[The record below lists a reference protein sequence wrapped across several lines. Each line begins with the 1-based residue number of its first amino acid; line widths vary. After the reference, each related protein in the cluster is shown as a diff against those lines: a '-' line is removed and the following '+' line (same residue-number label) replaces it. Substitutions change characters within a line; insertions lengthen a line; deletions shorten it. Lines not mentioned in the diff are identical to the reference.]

1 VNIRP
6 FDHSDTDHELYVRL
20 HNAIYPDSPRT
31 VEAVRHFEAT
41 KGPDELAQTFFV
53 ERGGQAVGW
62 FAFMTPRFN
71 PVPGQ
76 LEVEWGLLPG
86 HEVLA
91 EALWEVLEQQVARYR
106 PEALVTRVREDWPQ
120 AAFYAAHGFEVY
132 DRMWGST
139 LDLERFDPTPFRRPL
154 PESIRIGTLA
164 DLNYHSEG
172 VQRQYYALIAA
183 LLRDV
188 PSAEPVEVWPFELW
202 QERTMKD
209 QNLVLE
215 ANFIAFEGETMVGV
229 SQLWKSPR
237 AQTLQTGL
245 TGVLPSHRRLGIAL
259 ALKLRALE
267 YARVQGYRF
276 VRTNNHQVNRPM
288 LAINEALG
296 FEKEPARLHLKKNLL
311 LKEEP

>member
-1 VNIRP
+1 MNIRP
-6 FDHSDTDHELYVRL
+6 FDHSDADYELYVRL
-20 HNAIYPDSPRT
+20 HNAVYPDSLRT

-41 KGPDELAQTFFV
+41 KGPDEIVQTFFV
-53 ERGGQAVGW
+53 EQGGQAVGW
-62 FAFMTPRFN
+62 FALMTPRFN

-86 HEVLA
+86 YEHLS
-91 EALWEVLEQQVARYR
+91 EALWGALERQVAPYH

-120 AAFYAAHGFEVY
+120 AAFYLARGFEVY
-132 DRMWGST
+132 DRMWAST
-139 LDLERFDPTPFRRPL
+139 LDLHRFDPAPFRRPL

-164 DLNYHSEG
+164 DLDYRSEA

-188 PSAEPVEVWPFELW
+188 PSAQPVEVWPFELW
-202 QERTMKD
+202 QERTMGDK
-209 QNLVLE
+209 NLIPE
-215 ANFIAFEGETMVGV
+215 ANFIAFEGEAMVGV
-229 SQLWKSPR
+229 SQLWRSPR
-237 AQTLQTGL
+237 QETLQTGL
-245 TGVLPSHRRLGIAL
+245 TGVLPSHRRRGIAL

-267 YARVQGYRF
+267 YARAQGYRY

-296 FEKEPARLHLKKNLL
+296 FEKEPARLHLKKTLL
-311 LKEEP
+311 VQEGP